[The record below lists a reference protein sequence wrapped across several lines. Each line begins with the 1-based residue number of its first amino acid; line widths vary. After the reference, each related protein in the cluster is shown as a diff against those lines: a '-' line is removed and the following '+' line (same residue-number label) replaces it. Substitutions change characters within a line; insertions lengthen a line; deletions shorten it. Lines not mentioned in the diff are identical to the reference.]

1 MKLRG
6 SAFTHFARDENTTLP
21 ERADRPLFIHLDA
34 YWRTGHPD
42 DYIPSVDV
50 AGHLRGVFHAFVS
63 ESIQHL
69 VHEMG
74 ARLLEAHPEIA
85 EVTFEA
91 RNLTRDPYA
100 VSDSDATQVV
110 YSDPFPAFGT
120 IALTLRRE
128 G

>member
-1 MKLRG
+1 M
-6 SAFTHFARDENTTLP
+6 
-21 ERADRPLFIHLDA
+21 
-34 YWRTGHPD
+34 
-42 DYIPSVDV
+42 
-50 AGHLRGVFHAFVS
+50 S

-100 VSDSDATQVV
+100 VSDSDATHVV
-110 YSDPFPAFGT
+110 YSDPFPAYGT